1 MNCPIC
7 LEIIK
12 EDVEENQKA
21 ILSCG
26 HEFHPRCILQWFHK
40 KTSCPSCRKSHV
52 EQSEDVSAPAPA
64 PSMRDVDSLINET
77 IASMILTSM
86 RNSNFQS
93 PNINPLSN
101 LSFRLDNLTND
112 GTDREIENTTIPS
125 PTPAPAPAP
134 APAPENRYNQNSIN
148 NLHLMTRTLNSRNNM
163 SLLNEIYEYSYR
175 SPPRFYRNRSI
186 TDLQNY

>member
-52 EQSEDVSAPAPA
+52 EKSEDV
-64 PSMRDVDSLINET
+64 SMRDVDSLINES

-93 PNINPLSN
+93 PNINSLSN

-125 PTPAPAPAP
+125 PTPAPD
-134 APAPENRYNQNSIN
+134 NIYNQNSIS
-148 NLHLMTRTLNSRNNM
+148 NLYLMTRTLNSRNNM
-163 SLLNEIYEYSYR
+163 SLLNEIYDGMYSYR

>member
-1 MNCPIC
+1 MNCSIC

-52 EQSEDVSAPAPA
+52 ETPDPAPAPA
-64 PSMRDVDSLINET
+64 PDVSMRDADSLINDT

-86 RNSNFQS
+86 RNSNLQS
-93 PNINPLSN
+93 HNIHPLSN
-101 LSFRLDNLTND
+101 LSARLNHLTND
-112 GTDREIENTTIPS
+112 GTDREIENTTIQS
-125 PTPAPAPAP
+125 
-134 APAPENRYNQNSIN
+134 NRDSSSDQNRIS
-148 NLHLMTRTLNSRNNM
+148 NLHLMNLTANRNNM
-163 SLLNEIYEYSYR
+163 SLLNEIYESRYSYN